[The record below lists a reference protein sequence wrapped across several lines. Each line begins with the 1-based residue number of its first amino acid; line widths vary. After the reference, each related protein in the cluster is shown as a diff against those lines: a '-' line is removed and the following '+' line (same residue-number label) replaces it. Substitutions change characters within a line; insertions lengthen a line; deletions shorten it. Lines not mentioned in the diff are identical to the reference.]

1 MHATTTHR
9 FSRPCFAATCAA
21 RTRKIRSP
29 YALASP
35 ICTWNTHHSI
45 MTHWHHDHV
54 GGMPYVLRMLEKLR
68 RQDPRVPQPRIHKF
82 TEPVTDGTFFDRI
95 ADVDPA
101 AYAHAPNAEGTR
113 AVLWPLRDAQTISV
127 VDPENSELVSS
138 LRAIFTPGHAA
149 DHASLLLEEENI
161 LLTGDNVLGRGSTVF
176 EDLVLYLRSLQRSLA
191 LLSARRPTMPGVYG
205 TPVGG
210 VPGENVLYPGHGP
223 VVPKGRDTIR
233 RYIRHRLERE
243 EQILA
248 LLTGRPGDK
257 AFSTEA
263 MAFPEKVLAARM
275 HTHEPRHTWTL
286 HQMIAVLYA
295 NYETKMYPAV
305 ARGLLLHLQK
315 LSQPIEDLPSP
326 PFYLADPL
334 PTTQWAK
341 DDRLVRSMRL
351 PSYQRSANGIPDA
364 ASNEAEWWE
373 LMDIPWVLSQ

>member
-1 MHATTTHR
+1 
-9 FSRPCFAATCAA
+9 
-21 RTRKIRSP
+21 
-29 YALASP
+29 
-35 ICTWNTHHSI
+35 
-45 MTHWHHDHV
+45 
-54 GGMPYVLRMLEKLR
+54 
-68 RQDPRVPQPRIHKF
+68 
-82 TEPVTDGTFFDRI
+82 
-95 ADVDPA
+95 
-101 AYAHAPNAEGTR
+101 
-113 AVLWPLRDAQTISV
+113 
-127 VDPENSELVSS
+127 
-138 LRAIFTPGHAA
+138 
-149 DHASLLLEEENI
+149 
-161 LLTGDNVLGRGSTVF
+161 
-176 EDLVLYLRSLQRSLA
+176 
-191 LLSARRPTMPGVYG
+191 MPGVYG

-223 VVPKGRDTIR
+223 VIPKGRDTIR